1 MLDRRQPM
9 SILEEWSNAATVIV
23 AVEAENKR
31 LRAERDQLLAA
42 LKAIVESDNPIL
54 EDWVNAR
61 AAIAAVER

>member
-1 MLDRRQPM
+1 M

-31 LRAERDQLLAA
+31 LRVQRDQLLAA
-42 LKAIVESDNPIL
+42 LQALVKEQRDWESPTLDS
-54 EDWVNAR
+54 AR

>member
-1 MLDRRQPM
+1 M

-31 LRAERDQLLAA
+31 LRAERDQLLVA
-42 LKAIVESDNPIL
+42 LEQIVYTEDINPTAYKI
-54 EDWVNAR
+54 AR